1 MLSVLIQ
8 SWWLWAVLF
17 GITFFI
23 ITFPPT
29 VQMLF
34 DKRWHKGPWSFGVFL
49 FIMLTC
55 MFSYLV
61 LNISSVY
68 IYTQPMENL
77 QVIAPTPAP
86 TPPQPES
93 NDEGGMWSSGFEP
106 IRNEDMAA
114 GMINGGSLILVI
126 FQPIIPF
133 ALIGLFLFIV
143 FAIFIRLVKEKV
155 SAEQR
160 KHRRQR

>member
-17 GITFFI
+17 GLTFFI
-23 ITFPPT
+23 IAFPPT

-34 DKRWHKGPWSFGVFL
+34 DKRWQKGPWSFSVFL
-49 FIMLTC
+49 FIISLC
-55 MFSYLV
+55 MFGYLV
-61 LNISSVY
+61 LNIGSIYV
-68 IYTQPMENL
+68 YTQPMENL

-86 TPPQPES
+86 TPPKPES
-93 NDEGGMWSSGFEP
+93 SNEGGMWSGLEP

-114 GMINGGSLILVI
+114 GIINGGSLLLVI

-133 ALIGLFLFIV
+133 ALIGLIVFIV
-143 FAIFIRLVKEKV
+143 SVILIRIVKVKI
-155 SAEQR
+155 SSEQR
-160 KHRRQR
+160 KRP